1 MFQFR
6 IPRAWQR
13 AAFAALAGGAAIA
26 AQLTATAP
34 AQAAARAAA
43 PTVTIA
49 AASKIKP
56 VTGDVMVAYHGG
68 SYGNAVIHA
77 TITGGAAGEVATL
90 YAQRFPYAKA
100 PLPVHSVTL
109 SGTGTRTYSF
119 TVTPTLATRYKV
131 KLFTKTTLLA
141 TSPTRIVYVIAS
153 AVGKGAAA
161 CSRPVCKETLHL
173 YWVLPSSALS
183 VEMRKHVY
191 PYFGLNLAPVVEPP
205 LPAWL
210 YLNAGHARVFASRRI
225 SASEY
230 ENTITLTF
238 TIGQDAY
245 HWDWAACTKDTVSTD
260 GIGLPGHH
268 SCGVGRIP
276 QTVAYLG

>member
-13 AAFAALAGGAAIA
+13 AAVAALAGGAAIA
-26 AQLTATAP
+26 AQLTAIAP
-34 AQAAARAAA
+34 AQAAA

-68 SYGNAVIHA
+68 SHGNAVIHGR
-77 TITGGAAGEVATL
+77 ITGGAAGDVVTL
-90 YAQRFPYAKA
+90 YAQRFPYTKA

-109 SGTGTRTYSF
+109 GGTGARTYSF

-131 KLFTKTTLLA
+131 RLSARTTLLA
-141 TSPTRIVYVIAS
+141 TSPTQTVYVVAS

-210 YLNAGHARVFASRRI
+210 YLNAGHARVSASRRI

-238 TIGQDAY
+238 TVGQDGY
-245 HWDWAACTKDTVSTD
+245 HWDWATCTKDTVSTD

-268 SCGVGRIP
+268 NCGARKIP
-276 QTVAYLG
+276 RTVAYLG